1 MMGSGKM
8 EEVTIDDRGRILIP
22 KEIRDA
28 LGLHPGSGARLEIEK
43 DRLIITPPVSQEKF
57 IEEMEG
63 FITEGE
69 AKIDP
74 LKLKEI
80 WGKSEGDE

>member
-28 LGLHPGSGARLEIEK
+28 LGLHPGSSARLEMGK

-57 IEEMEG
+57 IKEMEG
-63 FITEGE
+63 FITEGD
-69 AKIDP
+69 AKVDP

-80 WGKSEGDE
+80 WGKPASDD